1 MTVSAK
7 GGGRPVVGVV
17 VYGRGLVTRGFYNQR
32 RHLRE
37 GDPLLLGSGSIVK
50 GVKRS
55 LRGGTTE
62 GL

>member
-50 GVKRS
+50 G
-55 LRGGTTE
+55 
-62 GL
+62 